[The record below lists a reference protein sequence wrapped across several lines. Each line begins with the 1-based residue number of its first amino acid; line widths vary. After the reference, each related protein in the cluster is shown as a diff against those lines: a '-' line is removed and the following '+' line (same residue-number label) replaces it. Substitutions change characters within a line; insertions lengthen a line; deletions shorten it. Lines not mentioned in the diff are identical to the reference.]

1 MNLANSTDIYSAAMV
16 LIAGRLRSPILAE
29 VTEWSIDRSWNHAL
43 EVLQKYQRYS
53 KSARRCVV
61 ALEILYERVVSE
73 GLPPMDQ
80 PLNNPPTAA
89 PHALNEIPLGENGNA
104 IFFDGL
110 DFPDFQD
117 MSWLNSVPSN
127 LY

>member
-1 MNLANSTDIYSAAMV
+1 MV

-29 VTEWSIDRSWNHAL
+29 VTEGSITRSWNCAL
-43 EVLQKYQRYS
+43 EILRKYQRYS
-53 KSARRCVV
+53 TSARRCVA

-73 GLPPMDQ
+73 GP
-80 PLNNPPTAA
+80 PPTDQGSQPMGTAA
-89 PHALNEIPLGENGNA
+89 SAMNDMPLGEGMNT

>member
-1 MNLANSTDIYSAAMV
+1 MLMISDIYSAAMV
-16 LIAGRLRSPILAE
+16 MIAGHLRPVIMTE
-29 VTEWSIDRSWNHAL
+29 VTEESIARSWHCAL
-43 EVLQKYQRYS
+43 EVLRKYRRYS
-53 KSARRCVV
+53 TSAERCVA

-73 GLPPMDQ
+73 RPPSMDHPASHQ
-80 PLNNPPTAA
+80 PMGPPPA
-89 PHALNEIPLGENGNA
+89 ALNDMSLSEGMNA
-104 IFFDGL
+104 AFWDSF

>member
-1 MNLANSTDIYSAAMV
+1 MDQTNGTDIYSAAMV
-16 LIAGRLRSPILAE
+16 LIAGRLRSAILAE
-29 VTEWSIDRSWNHAL
+29 VTEESITRSWNHAL
-43 EVLQKYQRYS
+43 EVLRKYQRYS
-53 KSARRCVV
+53 KSARRCVA

-73 GLPPMDQ
+73 GPPPMDQ
-80 PLNNPPTAA
+80 PLNHPPTAA
-89 PHALNEIPLGENGNA
+89 PHAPHETPLGENVNA
-104 IFFDGL
+104 IFFDGF